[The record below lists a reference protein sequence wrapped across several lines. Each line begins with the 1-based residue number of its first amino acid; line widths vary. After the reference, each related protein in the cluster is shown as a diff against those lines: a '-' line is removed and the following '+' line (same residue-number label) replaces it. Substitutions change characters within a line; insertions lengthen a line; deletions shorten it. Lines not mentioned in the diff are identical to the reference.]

1 MIKGKEKGTWTK
13 KDNSKNK
20 DEKGRKEREK
30 ETYIGKRKGKSNK
43 KELTYQ
49 INEMQ
54 NWIQNQFDLLQN
66 SRGK

>member
-1 MIKGKEKGTWTK
+1 MDQKGQFKKQRRREERTRKG
-13 KDNSKNK
+13 N
-20 DEKGRKEREK
+20 GA
-30 ETYIGKRKGKSNK
+30 IRKGKSNN